1 MKPYELLTPKQV
13 AAALQ
18 VSERTIMRRVR
29 QGIFPAPALILGR
42 PRWRRETV
50 EKYVDKAFKDAGD
63 VAVEPGRM
71 TD

>member
-1 MKPYELLTPKQV
+1 MKPYELMTPKQV

-29 QGIFPAPALILGR
+29 QGFFPAPALILGR

-50 EKYVDKAFKDAGD
+50 EKYVDKAFKDAGGI
-63 VAVEPGRM
+63 AVEPGRM
-71 TD
+71 TN